1 MAPEPRPLSY
11 RDYLKVDALLR
22 LQVPLASPPVHDE
35 LFFII
40 IHQAYELW
48 FKEIL
53 HDADAAVA
61 AMEADDPRTAL
72 HLVRRSCLIQK
83 HLVAQIHLMEAM
95 TPMDFLRFREK
106 LKPASGF
113 QSVQFREVEV
123 ALGVRNREILNA
135 FEGDAEAT
143 RQLTLRWNRPSLR
156 DAFLALLRRHGFQLP
171 DGDGGKA
178 ERVQSLLRLYLEPHR
193 YWDLYQL
200 AEALLELDEQLSLW
214 RLHHIN
220 MVERQIGTK
229 QGTGGSEGIGYLR
242 RTLETRGFPELW
254 ELRSRL
260 EIPY

>member
-1 MAPEPRPLSY
+1 MDSEPKPLSY
-11 RDYLKVDALLR
+11 TDYLKVDELMS
-22 LQVPLASPPVHDE
+22 LQVPLVSPPVHDE

-48 FKEIL
+48 FKQIL
-53 HDADAAVA
+53 HDADGAVA
-61 AMEADDPRTAL
+61 AMDADDPRTAL
-72 HLVRRSCLIQK
+72 HLVRRCGAIQK
-83 HLVAQIHLMEAM
+83 HLVAQIHLIEAM

-113 QSVQFREVEV
+113 QSVQFREVEL
-123 ALGVRNREILNA
+123 ALGVRNKEILKA

-143 RQLTLRWNRPSLR
+143 QKLTLRWSRPSLR
-156 DAFLALLRRHGFQLP
+156 DAFLTLLSRHGFHIP
-171 DGDGGKA
+171 DGEAGRA
-178 ERVQSLLRLYLEPHR
+178 ERVQSLLRLYLEPHS
-193 YWDLYQL
+193 YWDFYQL

-229 QGTGGSEGIGYLR
+229 QGTGGSEGVGYLR
-242 RTLETRGFPELW
+242 RTLDTRGFPELW